1 MLKTKKMKTL
11 KEIIENNISVLEKN
25 KEWLIDRTYEE
36 AAEEIQININILLG
50 ILSEHKNQKKED
62 E

>member
-25 KEWLIDRTYEE
+25 KKWLMNRSYEE

>member
-1 MLKTKKMKTL
+1 MKTL

>member
-1 MLKTKKMKTL
+1 MKTL

-25 KEWLIDRTYEE
+25 KKWLMNRSYEE

-62 E
+62 ETDETY

>member
-1 MLKTKKMKTL
+1 MKTL

-25 KEWLIDRTYEE
+25 KKWLMDRSYVE
-36 AAEEIQININILLG
+36 AAEETQININILLG

-62 E
+62 ETSETY

>member
-11 KEIIENNISVLEKN
+11 KEIIENNIAALEKG
-25 KEWLIDRTYEE
+25 KKWLTDRSYEE
-36 AAEEIQININILLG
+36 AAEETQININILLG
-50 ILSEHKNQKKED
+50 ILSEHKDQKKED

>member
-1 MLKTKKMKTL
+1 MKTL

-25 KEWLIDRTYEE
+25 KKWLTDRSYEE
-36 AAEEIQININILLG
+36 AAEETQININILLG

-62 E
+62 EL

>member
-11 KEIIENNISVLEKN
+11 KEIIENNIAALEKG
-25 KEWLIDRTYEE
+25 KKWLTDRNYEE
-36 AAEEIQININILLG
+36 AAEETQININILLG

>member
-25 KEWLIDRTYEE
+25 KKWLTDRSYEE
-36 AAEEIQININILLG
+36 AAEETQININILLG
-50 ILSEHKNQKKED
+50 ILSEHKDQKKED
-62 E
+62 D